1 MEEPSLVTR
10 VEEFLFTTT
19 IASTCF
25 LHRYLPLFL
34 LPLFT
39 LLSTAFVNY
48 VEITDSS
55 TFSPPSPNYPPS
67 VTGAGHSFTGF
78 EGRWVPTNNEFSG
91 FPEYRCC
98 LFDGWKQNEG
108 NEHSQSPSHCLS
120 VFVNLLS
127 TLAHLERAPSQ
138 VADLFVVF
146 PHDPVRIRI
155 LE

>member
-78 EGRWVPTNNEFSG
+78 EGRWVLRITNFPG
-91 FPEYRCC
+91 FPNTVVACSM
-98 LFDGWKQNEG
+98 DGNRMREMNTLRVQVIA
-108 NEHSQSPSHCLS
+108 SPSS
-120 VFVNLLS
+120 
-127 TLAHLERAPSQ
+127 
-138 VADLFVVF
+138 
-146 PHDPVRIRI
+146 
-155 LE
+155 